1 MKPSF
6 SGLVAAKNGQLAVT
20 LRAPNTGGTGAISC
34 RSQASL
40 GTDGNGILTLSAGIG
55 SPPGMWVH
63 YVETRAAYGIAEA
76 GETWSASGPFS
87 GCQIVVGS
95 TDGRVFVAHLA
106 QQSGSTADTDWS
118 GRGWKGDV
126 WGRWKVPVPSY
137 DFYSNSVVF
146 VDWSKGASPKGISVV
161 RVDLRTRSMGGFD
174 NGPMEI
180 FNVVQVA

>member
-1 MKPSF
+1 
-6 SGLVAAKNGQLAVT
+6 
-20 LRAPNTGGTGAISC
+20 
-34 RSQASL
+34 
-40 GTDGNGILTLSAGIG
+40 
-55 SPPGMWVH
+55 MWVH

-146 VDWSKGASPKGISVV
+146 VDWSKGASPKGIRSSQ
-161 RVDLRTRSMGGFD
+161 RVAKKSGAISSRQAANPTQTSISPARLVEPES
-174 NGPMEI
+174 
-180 FNVVQVA
+180 QVSST